1 MYVVAKT
8 FLKFIYRYCMPSGP
22 IFLTFIHIRS
32 HTGEDLA
39 KYLLQYLE
47 QNGINIQ
54 NCRDQSYDNASNM
67 SGKYIG
73 MQAQLKRVN
82 PLINWVPCTAHSPEI
97 AGDDSQKAD
106 ARHEADTLSDSMDTL
121 EFNLMLEVWNK
132 VLQRFN
138 MCSKILQAADIDL
151 HTAVALLESLK
162 TFISGVR
169 DQFDEYETNAK
180 TQTDVDYRFEQRARR
195 RRLGADRLP
204 IPSEVISGTENF
216 KRNTF
221 LPILHQPHVAR
232 TDRMNAYTTLHQRFS
247 FLSTLD
253 RGDLQQK
260 CQTLCNAY
268 ADDLPQEK
276 ELYLERYNYRDLITG
291 FIRPAILSC
300 TPNSYM
306 RTEQINLPI
315 PYLSQ
320 SAES

>member
-1 MYVVAKT
+1 MLDK
-8 FLKFIYRYCMPSGP
+8 
-22 IFLTFIHIRS
+22 
-32 HTGEDLA
+32 
-39 KYLLQYLE
+39 
-47 QNGINIQ
+47 
-54 NCRDQSYDNASNM
+54 
-67 SGKYIG
+67 
-73 MQAQLKRVN
+73 
-82 PLINWVPCTAHSPEI
+82 I

-106 ARHEADTLSDSMDTL
+106 ARHEADTLSDSTDTL

-162 TFISGVR
+162 TFITGVR

-180 TQTDVDYRFEQRARR
+180 TRTDVDYRFEQRARR

-221 LPILHQPHVAR
+221 LPILDQLHVAL

-268 ADDLPQEK
+268 PDDLPQGK
-276 ELYLERYNYRDLITG
+276 ELYLEVLQYADFFDQLCTVHTKKKDESTALRKYRLLYESGSASAFPNVEVCYRIYLCLMVTNFG
-291 FIRPAILSC
+291 GERSFSVLKRVKSACRATMRQERLQSLGLLCIESEILRSLNFDDIVQDFSNKKSRRHRVTSNC
-300 TPNSYM
+300 VVS
-306 RTEQINLPI
+306 
-315 PYLSQ
+315 S
-320 SAES
+320 